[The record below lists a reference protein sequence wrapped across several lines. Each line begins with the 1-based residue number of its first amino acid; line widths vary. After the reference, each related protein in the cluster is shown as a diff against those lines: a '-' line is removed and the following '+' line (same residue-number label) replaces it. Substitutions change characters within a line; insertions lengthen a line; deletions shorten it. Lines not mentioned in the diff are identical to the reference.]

1 MHLLP
6 RPPLFQVWSR
16 ISVCDWASQSLCNH
30 CMWLKSV
37 PEPMYVSVSGVYVIE
52 EYEILHLLPQPP
64 LSQIWSLYVCVWL
77 GVSVYVWSL
86 YVACVCAWTYVCVL
100 CVCDRRG
107 CNIWI
112 IHCWSK
118 ELKKKAIELLNSYCS
133 LSTVTRYIL
142 STFYSPPCLCF
153 LSVQVHFINTF
164 KDKKL
169 HLEKINNGLFI
180 TAGFQFKIHSFL
192 EDLVLILV

>member
-1 MHLLP
+1 MRAFLWNDCSREKEANVSGSIHILSNLTEILHLLP
-6 RPPLFQVWSR
+6 RPPLFQVWSL

-30 CMWLKSV
+30 CMWLESV

-118 ELKKKAIELLNSYCS
+118 E
-133 LSTVTRYIL
+133 
-142 STFYSPPCLCF
+142 F
-153 LSVQVHFINTF
+153 
-164 KDKKL
+164 
-169 HLEKINNGLFI
+169 
-180 TAGFQFKIHSFL
+180 
-192 EDLVLILV
+192 